1 MPDIPTSQPSRAR
14 IILVQ
19 IVRWTLAA
27 FLVLLAPCFFL
38 AGIFLL
44 VGWTAE
50 PQPPAAGTVK
60 LLMTLG
66 FFIFCFGT
74 LQFGCRWICDMVFPS
89 PQNQFTNFMMP
100 NTALEPTATAP

>member
-1 MPDIPTSQPSRAR
+1 MQTIASQPSRAR
-14 IILVQ
+14 VILVQ

-38 AGIFLL
+38 AGVFLL

-50 PQPPAAGTVK
+50 PQPPKAATVK

-66 FFIFCFGT
+66 FASLALAPCSLVAAGFVIWFF
-74 LQFGCRWICDMVFPS
+74 RRRKISS
-89 PQNQFTNFMMP
+89 PV
-100 NTALEPTATAP
+100 L